1 MTPLPESRSGE
12 TLKPYTIGK
21 NPLPLDMLSE
31 GPAGDTW
38 YRVPSWTAEFV
49 CEALKG
55 VDLRVHRGLGASGV
69 WTLSEATTG
78 FKVFGDLDLDSYYR
92 DDMYAMLAEFAAGRM
107 LQLTAENISDA
118 IARAKKILAV
128 RLPNPFTTSAV
139 SETETTPGNV
149 ELLKLGDR
157 AKRIMKDK
165 QSYDC
170 HIDPRVAAEYERAYA
185 LVQDLAD
192 RWGTMSSN
200 RQGEAK

>member
-1 MTPLPESRSGE
+1 MNQSPSRNGEGNHPEAAAFHEWWKKQGLAGEEHSVKRWSAWNGWLARSALP
-12 TLKPYTIGK
+12 
-21 NPLPLDMLSE
+21 
-31 GPAGDTW
+31 
-38 YRVPSWTAEFV
+38 
-49 CEALKG
+49 
-55 VDLRVHRGLGASGV
+55 
-69 WTLSEATTG
+69 
-78 FKVFGDLDLDSYYR
+78 
-92 DDMYAMLAEFAAGRM
+92 
-107 LQLTAENISDA
+107 
-118 IARAKKILAV
+118 
-128 RLPNPFTTSAV
+128 